1 METEPSRSRNIF
13 RTWHFAEMGDNMDF
27 KEKIRI
33 IEDFPVEGISF
44 KDITTLI
51 GNGPAFRTLI
61 DNMAEK
67 LKDQKIDYIAGPEA
81 RGFIFGVPLAYAL
94 GIGFIPIRKRGKLPA
109 ETVAITYDLE
119 YGSDTLEIHK
129 DSFEKGARIAL
140 VDDLLATG
148 GTISACA
155 RLIELAGGE
164 IASVDFIIELT
175 GLKGRNKLDGYSV
188 ESVVQYEF

>member
-1 METEPSRSRNIF
+1 MVTEPSRSRNIF

-67 LKDQKIDYIAGPEA
+67 LKGQDIDYIAGPEA

-119 YGSDTLEIHK
+119 YGTDTLEIHK

-175 GLKGRNKLDGYSV
+175 GLKGRDKLDGYSV

>member
-1 METEPSRSRNIF
+1 
-13 RTWHFAEMGDNMDF
+13 MGDNMDF

-67 LKDQKIDYIAGPEA
+67 LKGQDIDYIAGPEA

-119 YGSDTLEIHK
+119 YGTDTLEIHK

-175 GLKGRNKLDGYSV
+175 GLKGRDKLDGYSV